1 MLGEAFKSINPTLL
15 GTVVAVVLETVKN
28 SLLVA
33 AGKMTPKAMGV
44 AFADSIVVSV
54 GFVIGTKI
62 GGIIGQALGFQLPVI
77 GYLIGSLVGSACAVV
92 YNIGKRKLI
101 SFCIDSGFTCFGL
114 VDQNYELPEEVLLG
128 LGVDLIPI
136 SKAEISRTPIKNVT
150 VSANI
155 NRTNYETID
164 IKFLRRGVI
173 GVNKIGYT
181 I

>member
-1 MLGEAFKSINPTLL
+1 
-15 GTVVAVVLETVKN
+15 
-28 SLLVA
+28 
-33 AGKMTPKAMGV
+33 MTPKAMGA
-44 AFADSIVVSV
+44 AFADSIVVSA

-114 VDQNYELPEEVLLG
+114 VDQNYELPEEVLLE

-136 SKAEISRTPIKNVT
+136 SKAEISRTSIKNVT